1 MYDPIALLVEQRQ
14 KDMAREA
21 ERLRLLQEA
30 RIAYRKTQTGIVSR
44 ALAAVGQRLIDWGT
58 QLTLEAGE
66 ARRLNPLPPGIR
78 ILSGRAWLSWKGKD
92 IVLNQGQEYRFQSG
106 GDEPVISS
114 VGQHKIVIEVVR

>member
-1 MYDPIALLVEQRQ
+1 MYDPMTMLIEQHR
-14 KDMAREA
+14 KEMAQEA
-21 ERLRLLQEA
+21 EHLRLLDEA
-30 RIAYRKTQTGIVSR
+30 RIAYRYRQNGFFRQT
-44 ALAAVGQRLIDWGT
+44 LAAFGQRLIEWGT

-92 IVLNQGQEYRFQSG
+92 IVLNQGQEYRFQPG

-114 VGQHKIVIEVVR
+114 VGRHKIVIEVVR